1 MNRPPMLISACL
13 MGVECR
19 YDGGG
24 QLLPRLDELMARYQL
39 IPVCPEQLG
48 GLPTP
53 RTPSERRDGRVV
65 SKDGADVT
73 EAFRRGAAQA
83 CRIARLYGARLALL
97 KARSPSCGHGEIY
110 DGSFTGRR
118 VPGSGVTAE
127 ALAAMGIT
135 VYSEADAGTLTDDIK
150 MEW

>member
-13 MGVECR
+13 MGLACR

-24 QLLPRLDELMARYQL
+24 QALPGLDELMARYQL

-53 RTPSERRDGRVV
+53 RTPSERRGGRVV
-65 SKDGADVT
+65 SKDGVDVT
-73 EAFRRGAAQA
+73 EAFRLGAAQA
-83 CRIARLYGARLALL
+83 CRIARLYGAKLALL
-97 KARSPSCGHGEIY
+97 KARSPSCGYGEIY
-110 DGSFTGRR
+110 DGTFTGRR
-118 VPGSGVTAE
+118 IPGSGVTAE

-135 VYSEADAGTLTDDIK
+135 VYSEADVKALTDDVK